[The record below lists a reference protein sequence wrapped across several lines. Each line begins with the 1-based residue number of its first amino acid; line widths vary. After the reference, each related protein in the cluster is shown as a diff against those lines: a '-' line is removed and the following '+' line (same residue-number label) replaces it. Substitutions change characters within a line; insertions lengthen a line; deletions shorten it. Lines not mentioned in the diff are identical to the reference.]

1 MVGLKPL
8 GTITVFFPYVDEKA
22 RNILEL
28 VMDEAENYAD
38 FTEKLCDRVI
48 SESSSPVMEYLAF
61 LFAYRIENFNLIDRL
76 EAASKVSDLAK
87 PLYLLVKIDR
97 GASIKWDE
105 MKVSL
110 MSALSAA
117 PNDWIASH
125 LYLTWRLSTSV
136 YFAEADTEVRSLD
149 VVSAAVKENSEMRYF
164 ELYLLRIAAARFG
177 KDNLVREQIS
187 HLRQALTIARKFDDR
202 VAVALIIAHL
212 AGLTKHTNLKNAID
226 MTVTAK
232 RLGEELGSKS
242 LIGHI
247 QQHMGHIMGM
257 RGEYDAAVEYQ
268 CEYKANQESLGRST
282 PMSNA
287 LIALY
292 YNLSGNGEKALKFAE
307 EAFTPE
313 EAPHNM
319 LPYARAQQA
328 WALINLGRY
337 TEAEEA
343 IEILQKHVLKSGDS
357 MQMIWYNIIEGLLD
371 KAEEQFENAVIN
383 FKKALDS
390 NAENLTP
397 LFQNICLLNLTEIEI
412 DTLADSALQEDNDS
426 SGPWMMK
433 LEEQVQEHDFPGIA
447 AQSMILKA
455 KLRYRQGKYD
465 DVRKILK
472 EVQETAKTPSMRYLN
487 DMMISKFPDMIVT

>member
-1 MVGLKPL
+1 LKPV
-8 GTITVFFPYVDEKA
+8 GTITVCFPYVDEKT
-22 RNILEL
+22 RSTLEA
-28 VMDEAENYAD
+28 VMDKAENYSD

-48 SESSSPVMEYLAF
+48 SESSSPEMEYLAL

-76 EAASKVSDLAK
+76 EVAGKVSDLSR
-87 PLYLLVKIDR
+87 PLLLLVKAQK

-105 MKVSL
+105 MKASL
-110 MSALSAA
+110 MGALSAA

-125 LYLTWRLSTSV
+125 LYLTWRLSTSI
-136 YFAEADTEVRSLD
+136 YFAEADTEIRSLE
-149 VVSAAVKENSEMRYF
+149 VVSAAVKENSEMGYF
-164 ELYLLRIAAARFG
+164 EQYLLRIAAARLG

-187 HLRQALTIARKFDDR
+187 HLKQALAIARKFNDEVS
-202 VAVALIIAHL
+202 VAFILLNL
-212 AGLTKHTNLKNAID
+212 AALTKHTDLQKAID
-226 MTVTAK
+226 MTVTTK
-232 RLGEELGSKS
+232 RLTEDLGSKS

-268 CEYKANQESLGRST
+268 CEYKVIQESLGISA
-282 PMSNA
+282 PIINA
-287 LIALY
+287 MIALY
-292 YNLSGNGEKALKFAE
+292 YNLSGNGEEALKFAG
-307 EAFTPE
+307 EAFTQE
-313 EAPHNM
+313 EAPHTL

-337 TEAEEA
+337 TEAEKA
-343 IEILQKHVLKSGDS
+343 IEILQKQVLKSGDS
-357 MQMIWYNIIEGLLD
+357 MQMIWYSIIEGLFD
-371 KAEEQFENAVIN
+371 KVEERFENAVIN

-433 LEEQVQEHDFPGIA
+433 LEEQTFLVLPPNQ
-447 AQSMILKA
+447 
-455 KLRYRQGKYD
+455 
-465 DVRKILK
+465 
-472 EVQETAKTPSMRYLN
+472 
-487 DMMISKFPDMIVT
+487 